1 MANNNPNPP
10 FQIELPEEVAS
21 GVYCNVAA
29 IAHSHAEFI
38 LDFIQ
43 MLPGPG
49 PVKPTVK
56 SRIIMAPVHA
66 KQVLMALK
74 DNIEKFEKIHGE
86 IEMPDDKNNIPPMF
100 GGGPAG
106 VA

>member
-1 MANNNPNPP
+1 MTNNPNPP

-29 IAHSHAEFI
+29 VAHSPAEFI

-49 PVKPTVK
+49 PVKPTVRA
-56 SRIIMAPVHA
+56 RIIMTPMHI
-66 KQVLMALK
+66 KQVMLALQ
-74 DNIEKFEKIHGE
+74 DNIEKFEKVHGE
-86 IEMPDDKNNIPPMF
+86 IDLPDNKNIPPVF

-106 VA
+106 FA